1 MVVKPDSNMDKVH
14 VASVEGESFVTTIP
28 HRELGRLDDVSI
40 QSTDREEVDELRQP
54 VAAGYFGRHLL
65 VSTEGGIFRK
75 VPDSLDIREERL
87 PEGGSLL
94 RSGKAGNTA
103 FPDGSHPSGPAP
115 DRDTS
120 PVSTGCLRRVGGGSD
135 LNVGGHG

>member
-14 VASVEGESFVTTIP
+14 VAGVEGESFATTIP
-28 HRELGRLDDVSI
+28 HREVGCLDDLSI

-65 VSTEGGIFRK
+65 VSTEGGVFRK
-75 VPDSLDIREERL
+75 VLDSLNIREERL

-94 RSGKAGNTA
+94 RSGKAWDTA
-103 FPDGSHPSGPAP
+103 FPDGSHPLGPAP
-115 DRDTS
+115 NRDTS
-120 PVSTGCLRRVGGGSD
+120 PVSPGWLG
-135 LNVGGHG
+135 

>member
-1 MVVKPDSNMDKVH
+1 M
-14 VASVEGESFVTTIP
+14 TIP
-28 HRELGRLDDVSI
+28 HRELGRLDDVLI
-40 QSTDREEVDELRQP
+40 QSSDREEVDELRQP

-75 VPDSLDIREERL
+75 VPDSLNIQEERL

-103 FPDGSHPSGPAP
+103 FPDGLHPSGAAP

-120 PVSTGCLRRVGGGSD
+120 PVSTGCLRQGGGGRG
-135 LNVGGHG
+135 LNC